1 MQRKIHEINRIKFSW
16 SIQDPIYL
24 ERQPEKT
31 PTHNCIARLF
41 VGCAAGL
48 EALRAVCLQ
57 TFLGSFQLRE
67 ATPFLLDQ
75 EIFGAADLLGRAQN
89 ALPIH
94 DSFPEEDRISFAW
107 VGGPLFQM
115 Q

>member
-1 MQRKIHEINRIKFSW
+1 MHGEDRR
-16 SIQDPIYL
+16 
-24 ERQPEKT
+24 
-31 PTHNCIARLF
+31 
-41 VGCAAGL
+41 AAGL

-57 TFLGSFQLRE
+57 TFLGRFQLRE

-75 EIFGAADLLGRAQN
+75 EIFDAADLLGRAQN
-89 ALPIH
+89 ALPIR
-94 DSFPEEDRISFAW
+94 DSFPEEDRISFAC

>member
-1 MQRKIHEINRIKFSW
+1 MCELSASSARVKI
-16 SIQDPIYL
+16 
-24 ERQPEKT
+24 T
-31 PTHNCIARLF
+31 PAHNCIARLL
-41 VGCAAGL
+41 VCCAAGL

-57 TFLGSFQLRE
+57 TFLGGFQLRE

-89 ALPIH
+89 ALPIR
-94 DSFPEEDRISFAW
+94 DSFPEEDRISFAR

-115 Q
+115 